1 MVTLRRLARDVGRMK
16 ANRSR
21 YQSQVDATNRGL
33 IYTADGVNYIAVDPF
48 APDQAPKGVKI
59 TSKDEYTHGLFVA
72 NILNMPGGYC
82 GVEGIC
88 EYAYSSSENV
98 C

>member
-33 IYTADGVNYIAVDPF
+33 IYTAAGVNYIAVDPF
-48 APDQAPKGVKI
+48 APDQAPAGVRI
-59 TSKDEYTHGLFVA
+59 VSKDEYTHGLFVA

-82 GVEGIC
+82 GVEGLC
-88 EYAYSSSENV
+88 
-98 C
+98 